1 MGGVMKRVLVSLVVL
16 FVTLSGCKPDKP
28 WSPDDLQDL
37 NDEDPATAPL
47 VVNVEEKTNIGDAEQ
62 GLWIEAR
69 LTPES
74 ITPGMVND
82 EIENRRGRLAI
93 VNVTI
98 PPPVPETLHAIYT
111 INATRDFEKTPVVLR
126 AQVMVDGMP
135 VGSIHDVFGADAM
148 IKDLQVT
155 VDLFSAFEQVPDSFL
170 GTVEGELL
178 LMPEGTD
185 ESTIDPA
192 TATSTA
198 TSKAIQ
204 FNPIRVNIERGAAGV
219 ESPPQES
226 GEDAGAIG
234 EETAVP
240 DSPESEATP
249 ETSEPESDS
258 EPAGSDQETPAE
270 ANPAPTS

>member
-16 FVTLSGCKPDKP
+16 LVTLSACKPDKP
-28 WSPDDLQDL
+28 WSPDDPQDL
-37 NDEDPATAPL
+37 NDEDLATAPL

-69 LTPES
+69 LTPEA

-82 EIENRRGRLAI
+82 EIENRRSRLAI

-111 INATRDFEKTPVVLR
+111 VNATREFEKTPVVLR

-135 VGSIHDVFGADAM
+135 VGSIQDVFGINARE
-148 IKDLQVT
+148 KKLQVT
-155 VDLFSAFEQVPDSFL
+155 VDLFSAFEQIPDSIL
-170 GTVEGELL
+170 ATVEGELL

-185 ESTIDPA
+185 ESSIDPA

-204 FNPIRVNIERGAAGV
+204 FNPIRVNIERGAAAV
-219 ESPPQES
+219 ESLPQES

-234 EETAVP
+234 EETAAP
-240 DSPESEATP
+240 DSPDSDAAP

-270 ANPAPTS
+270 ADPAPTS